1 MRRLLLCGTLPKE
14 LATCS
19 ISKDLYDRDRA
30 YFVNRMRTIVLMLFL
45 HMHPLPLYLFAFS
58 RRHSLSSS
66 SSRDINHDMRDA
78 ALTQK
83 PCFFDLLQDCRGCHH
98 EGAHLTPDPYPVFR
112 NGVRVPR
119 SALWAGR
126 SDDEFAGRS
135 TGPRSTGMDDG
146 CMIQC
151 QVLV

>member
-1 MRRLLLCGTLPKE
+1 MRRLLLCGTWPKE

-19 ISKDLYDRDRA
+19 ISNRA

-45 HMHPLPLYLFAFS
+45 HMHPLYLFAFS